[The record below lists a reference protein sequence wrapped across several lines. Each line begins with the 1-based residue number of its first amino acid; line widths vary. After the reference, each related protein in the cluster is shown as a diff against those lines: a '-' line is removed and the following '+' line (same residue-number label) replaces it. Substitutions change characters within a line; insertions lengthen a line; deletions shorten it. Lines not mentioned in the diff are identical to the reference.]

1 MADKK
6 PTDLVKIFVRNDTEE
21 LEDEVNEWLEN
32 NPEFYIDK
40 MQFFV
45 QEGSCYIKRYVV
57 CDFCLRE
64 DFEKEEETNLTE
76 ELLKGLIGAVNELTD
91 TVKELTNK
99 KENQYTELCFIC
111 RAVRLAKPL
120 IVLDSLLQH

>member
-6 PTDLVKIFVRNDTEE
+6 PTDLIKVFVSDRYSIEDKI
-21 LEDEVNEWLEN
+21 NEWLEK
-32 NPEFYIDK
+32 NPEFYLDQMK
-40 MQFFV
+40 LTKDDN
-45 QEGSCYIKRYVV
+45 SRYITLI

-64 DFEKEEETNLTE
+64 DLEEEETNLTE

-99 KENQYTELCFIC
+99 KEI
-111 RAVRLAKPL
+111 
-120 IVLDSLLQH
+120 I

>member
-6 PTDLVKIFVRNDTEE
+6 PTDLIKVFVSDKYSIEEKI
-21 LEDEVNEWLEN
+21 NEWLEK
-32 NPEFYIDK
+32 NPEFYLDQMELTK
-40 MQFFV
+40 DDN
-45 QEGSCYIKRYVV
+45 SRYITLI

-64 DFEKEEETNLTE
+64 DLEKEEEETNLTE

-99 KENQYTELCFIC
+99 KRKFI
-111 RAVRLAKPL
+111 
-120 IVLDSLLQH
+120 I

>member
-6 PTDLVKIFVRNDTEE
+6 PTNLVKIFVRNDTEE

-32 NPEFYIDK
+32 NPEFYIGK

-45 QEGSCYIKRYVV
+45 QEGSCYIKRYIV
-57 CDFCLRE
+57 CDLCLKE
-64 DFEKEEETNLTE
+64 DLEEEETNLTE

-99 KENQYTELCFIC
+99 KENNI
-111 RAVRLAKPL
+111 
-120 IVLDSLLQH
+120 I

>member
-6 PTDLVKIFVRNDTEE
+6 PTDFIKVFIKDKFS
-21 LEDEVNEWLEN
+21 LEDEVNEWLED
-32 NPEFYIDK
+32 NPEYYLDQMK
-40 MQFFV
+40 LV
-45 QEGSCYIKRYVV
+45 KDDSPSRYVTLV

-64 DFEKEEETNLTE
+64 DLDKEEPKEETNLTD

-99 KENQYTELCFIC
+99 KESI
-111 RAVRLAKPL
+111 
-120 IVLDSLLQH
+120 

>member
-6 PTDLVKIFVRNDTEE
+6 PADLVKIFVRNYPEE
-21 LEDEVNEWLEN
+21 LEDEVNKWLED

-45 QEGSCYIKRYVV
+45 YDAPSYCKYYIV
-57 CDFCLRE
+57 CDLCLKE
-64 DFEKEEETNLTE
+64 DLEPEKETNLTE

-99 KENQYTELCFIC
+99 KE
-111 RAVRLAKPL
+111 
-120 IVLDSLLQH
+120 SL

>member
-6 PTDLVKIFVRNDTEE
+6 PCDLVKIFVNTSVMDLEEDVND
-21 LEDEVNEWLEN
+21 WLGK

-40 MQFFV
+40 MQFFIS
-45 QEGSCYIKRYVV
+45 ESTTSYTKYLV
-57 CDFCLRE
+57 CNLCLRE
-64 DFEKEEETNLTE
+64 DLEEEEETNLTE

-99 KENQYTELCFIC
+99 KRI
-111 RAVRLAKPL
+111 
-120 IVLDSLLQH
+120 I

>member
-6 PTDLVKIFVRNDTEE
+6 PTDLVKIFAKNDIEE
-21 LEDEVNEWLEN
+21 LEDEVNKWLED

-45 QEGSCYIKRYVV
+45 QEGSCYIKRYIV

-64 DFEKEEETNLTE
+64 DLEEEKETNLAE

-99 KENQYTELCFIC
+99 KENNI
-111 RAVRLAKPL
+111 
-120 IVLDSLLQH
+120 I

>member
-6 PTDLVKIFVRNDTEE
+6 QTELVKIFAKNDIED
-21 LEDEVNEWLEN
+21 LEDEVNGWLED

-45 QEGSCYIKRYVV
+45 QEGSCYIKKYVV

-64 DFEKEEETNLTE
+64 DLEKEEEETNLTE

-99 KENQYTELCFIC
+99 KEI
-111 RAVRLAKPL
+111 
-120 IVLDSLLQH
+120 I

>member
-6 PTDLVKIFVRNDTEE
+6 PTDLVKIFAKNDIKE
-21 LEDEVNEWLEN
+21 LEDEVNEWLED

-45 QEGSCYIKRYVV
+45 QEGSCYVKRYVV

-64 DFEKEEETNLTE
+64 DLEEEETNLTE

-99 KENQYTELCFIC
+99 KENNI
-111 RAVRLAKPL
+111 
-120 IVLDSLLQH
+120 I

>member
-6 PTDLVKIFVRNDTEE
+6 PADLVKIFAKNDIEE
-21 LEDEVNEWLEN
+21 LEDEVNKWLED

-45 QEGSCYIKRYVV
+45 QEGSCYVKRYVV

-64 DFEKEEETNLTE
+64 DLEKEEANLTE

-99 KENQYTELCFIC
+99 KENNI
-111 RAVRLAKPL
+111 
-120 IVLDSLLQH
+120 I

>member
-6 PTDLVKIFVRNDTEE
+6 PTDLVKIFAKNDIEE
-21 LEDEVNEWLEN
+21 LEDEVNKWLED

-64 DFEKEEETNLTE
+64 DLEEEKETNLAE

-99 KENQYTELCFIC
+99 KENNI
-111 RAVRLAKPL
+111 
-120 IVLDSLLQH
+120 I

>member
-6 PTDLVKIFVRNDTEE
+6 PCDFVKIFYNSGSED
-21 LEDEVNEWLEN
+21 LEDRVNEWMEE
-32 NPEFYIDK
+32 NPEFYLDK

-45 QEGSCYIKRYVV
+45 QETTTSYQKYLV
-57 CDFCLRE
+57 CNFCLRE
-64 DFEKEEETNLTE
+64 DLEEEEPKEETNLTD

-99 KENQYTELCFIC
+99 KESI
-111 RAVRLAKPL
+111 
-120 IVLDSLLQH
+120 

>member
-6 PTDLVKIFVRNDTEE
+6 PADLVKIFAKNDIKE
-21 LEDEVNEWLEN
+21 LEDEVNEWLEH

-40 MQFFV
+40 IQFFV
-45 QEGSCYIKRYVV
+45 QEGSCYVKSYVV

-64 DFEKEEETNLTE
+64 DLENEKETNLTE

-99 KENQYTELCFIC
+99 KENNI
-111 RAVRLAKPL
+111 
-120 IVLDSLLQH
+120 I

>member
-6 PTDLVKIFVRNDTEE
+6 PTNLVKIFVKNDTEE
-21 LEDEVNEWLEN
+21 LEDEVNKWLED

-45 QEGSCYIKRYVV
+45 QEGSCYIKRYIV

-64 DFEKEEETNLTE
+64 DLEKEEETKPE
-76 ELLKGLIGAVNELTD
+76 PEQSD
-91 TVKELTNK
+91 TRSDK
-99 KENQYTELCFIC
+99 K
-111 RAVRLAKPL
+111 RR
-120 IVLDSLLQH
+120 SL

>member
-1 MADKK
+1 MADKT
-6 PTDLVKIFVRNDTEE
+6 PTDLVTIFVTNATEE
-21 LEDEVNEWLEN
+21 PEDEGPEWLEN
-32 NPEFYIDK
+32 HPELSIDK

-45 QEGSCYIKRYVV
+45 QEGSCYIKRYIV

-64 DFEKEEETNLTE
+64 DLEEDLEEEKETNLTE

-99 KENQYTELCFIC
+99 KENNI
-111 RAVRLAKPL
+111 
-120 IVLDSLLQH
+120 I

>member
-6 PTDLVKIFVRNDTEE
+6 PTDLIKVFVSDRYSI
-21 LEDEVNEWLEN
+21 EDEINEWLEK
-32 NPEFYIDK
+32 NPEFYLDQMK
-40 MQFFV
+40 LTKDDN
-45 QEGSCYIKRYVV
+45 SRYITLI

-64 DFEKEEETNLTE
+64 DLEKEEEETNLTE

-99 KENQYTELCFIC
+99 KENNI
-111 RAVRLAKPL
+111 
-120 IVLDSLLQH
+120 I

>member
-1 MADKK
+1 MADRK
-6 PTDLVKIFVRNDTEE
+6 PCDLVKIFTDENMSKLEYKIND
-21 LEDEVNEWLEN
+21 WLEK
-32 NPEFYIDK
+32 NPDFYIDK

-45 QEGSCYIKRYVV
+45 HDGASLIRKYVV

-64 DFEKEEETNLTE
+64 DIEESAKDALLTE

-99 KENQYTELCFIC
+99 K
-111 RAVRLAKPL
+111 
-120 IVLDSLLQH
+120 

>member
-1 MADKK
+1 MTDKK
-6 PTDLVKIFVRNDTEE
+6 PTDLVKIFARNDIEE
-21 LEDEVNEWLEN
+21 LEDEVNKWLED

-45 QEGSCYIKRYVV
+45 QEGSCYVKRYVV

-64 DFEKEEETNLTE
+64 DLEEEETNLTE

-99 KENQYTELCFIC
+99 KENNI
-111 RAVRLAKPL
+111 
-120 IVLDSLLQH
+120 I

>member
-45 QEGSCYIKRYVV
+45 QEGSCYIKRYIV

-64 DFEKEEETNLTE
+64 DLEEDLEEEKETNLTE

-99 KENQYTELCFIC
+99 KENNI
-111 RAVRLAKPL
+111 
-120 IVLDSLLQH
+120 I

>member
-6 PTDLVKIFVRNDTEE
+6 PTDLVKIFVKNDIEE
-21 LEDEVNEWLEN
+21 LEDEVNGWLED

-64 DFEKEEETNLTE
+64 DIEEEETNLTE

-99 KENQYTELCFIC
+99 KENNI
-111 RAVRLAKPL
+111 
-120 IVLDSLLQH
+120 I

>member
-6 PTDLVKIFVRNDTEE
+6 PTDLVKIFAKNDIEE
-21 LEDEVNEWLEN
+21 LEDEVNKWLED

-45 QEGSCYIKRYVV
+45 QEGSCYVKRYVV

-64 DFEKEEETNLTE
+64 DLEEEETNLTE

-99 KENQYTELCFIC
+99 KENNI
-111 RAVRLAKPL
+111 
-120 IVLDSLLQH
+120 I

>member
-6 PTDLVKIFVRNDTEE
+6 PTNLVKIFVRNDTEE

-32 NPEFYIDK
+32 NPEFYIGK

-45 QEGSCYIKRYVV
+45 QEGSCYIKRYIV
-57 CDFCLRE
+57 CDLCLKE
-64 DFEKEEETNLTE
+64 DLEEEETNLTE

-91 TVKELTNK
+91 TVKKTTKK
-99 KENQYTELCFIC
+99 KENNI
-111 RAVRLAKPL
+111 
-120 IVLDSLLQH
+120 I

>member
-6 PTDLVKIFVRNDTEE
+6 PTDLVKIFAKNDIEE
-21 LEDEVNEWLEN
+21 LEDEVNEWLED

-64 DFEKEEETNLTE
+64 DLEEEETNLTE
-76 ELLKGLIGAVNELTD
+76 ELLKSLIGAVNELTD

-99 KENQYTELCFIC
+99 KENNI
-111 RAVRLAKPL
+111 
-120 IVLDSLLQH
+120 I

>member
-6 PTDLVKIFVRNDTEE
+6 PTDLVKIFVKNDIEE
-21 LEDEVNEWLEN
+21 LEDEVNGWLED

-64 DFEKEEETNLTE
+64 DIEEEETNLTE
-76 ELLKGLIGAVNELTD
+76 ELLKGLIGAVNELAD

-99 KENQYTELCFIC
+99 KENNI
-111 RAVRLAKPL
+111 
-120 IVLDSLLQH
+120 I

>member
-1 MADKK
+1 M
-6 PTDLVKIFVRNDTEE
+6 
-21 LEDEVNEWLEN
+21 
-32 NPEFYIDK
+32 
-40 MQFFV
+40 

-64 DFEKEEETNLTE
+64 DLEEEKTNLTE

-99 KENQYTELCFIC
+99 KENNI
-111 RAVRLAKPL
+111 
-120 IVLDSLLQH
+120 I

>member
-6 PTDLVKIFVRNDTEE
+6 PTDLIKVFVSDKYSIEEKI
-21 LEDEVNEWLEN
+21 NEWLEK
-32 NPEFYIDK
+32 NPEFYLDQMELTK
-40 MQFFV
+40 DDN
-45 QEGSCYIKRYVV
+45 SRYITLI

-64 DFEKEEETNLTE
+64 DLEKEEEEEETNLTE

-99 KENQYTELCFIC
+99 KENNI
-111 RAVRLAKPL
+111 
-120 IVLDSLLQH
+120 I

>member
-21 LEDEVNEWLEN
+21 LEDEVNKWLEN
-32 NPEFYIDK
+32 NPEFYIGK
-40 MQFFV
+40 MQFFI
-45 QEGSCYIKRYVV
+45 QEGSYYIKRYVV

-64 DFEKEEETNLTE
+64 DLEKETNLTE

-99 KENQYTELCFIC
+99 KE
-111 RAVRLAKPL
+111 
-120 IVLDSLLQH
+120 SL